1 MQPLSISMSM
11 PNRELDKS
19 PMERAITALAL
30 SLATQREMTKE
41 LQSGPALD
49 ITFMLASNGDK
60 PDFDGMRMGGYTSG
74 DNTLYFQAAVP
85 EDYNHSERA
94 KEYVAAVL
102 EDVVTN
108 AIDFFQ
114 TTDVRFDAINWKRV
128 VDPILTK
135 ADNIHLPQED
145 LQMPQ

>member
-11 PNRELDKS
+11 PNRDLEKS

-30 SLATQREMTKE
+30 SLATQRDITQD
-41 LQSGPALD
+41 LQPGPALD
-49 ITFMLASNGDK
+49 ITFMLASNDDK
-60 PDFDGMRMGGYTSG
+60 PEFKGMRMGGYTQD

-85 EDYNHSERA
+85 EGFNHSEQA
-94 KEYVAAVL
+94 QDYVAAVL

-114 TTDVRFDAINWKRV
+114 ATDIRFDAINWKRV
-128 VDPILTK
+128 VKPIVVK
-135 ADNIHLPQED
+135 AQNIQLPGENIEA
-145 LQMPQ
+145 PQ